1 MSHFNI
7 KRMNGRAGRIGMWA
21 LAAATLLAAVGC
33 ETDSF
38 LDPSV
43 VGRWEHTP
51 VTLPIL
57 DRFDVIEANTSEAL
71 EITSVRPADLIPDMR
86 EYVIGPGDLITV
98 TVFELVQP
106 GVETVIT
113 RRVDE
118 TGVIRLTTVGP
129 VKAAGLSPSQLENEI
144 AAVLER
150 KGILRNAT
158 VGVVLQESRQN
169 TFSVIG
175 EPLQGGTAI
184 GTYVIPKPD
193 FRLLDALALARGV
206 PGRTKKLRIFR
217 QTPLTPEVAGERPD
231 VTGDTTVEDEPAQPA
246 PQDPSQLIEDLMEGI
261 EQPESGPAQPQDG
274 GADADKPAAPSAVAG
289 GLDED
294 RDAGQWV
301 FAGGKWVKVQ
311 GGGPGD
317 VTTAQLEKAD
327 ELGELITQRI
337 IEIPY
342 DRLLNGDM
350 RYNII
355 IRPGDVIRVPDPTAG
370 FVYIMGQINRPGAYT
385 IPGEKDL
392 TLKQLIASAGN
403 LSPVAIPERV
413 DLVRRVGDNQEAMVR
428 LNVRAIFEGTEP
440 DFYLQQDD
448 LINVGTNF
456 WATPLAVFRNGL
468 RVSYGFGFVLDR
480 NFNEDV
486 FGSQDDF

>member
-1 MSHFNI
+1 MSQLKSNRTRSQAQRLGLWI
-7 KRMNGRAGRIGMWA
+7 LA
-21 LAAATLLAAVGC
+21 LAMTLTVIGC

-57 DRFDVIEANTSEAL
+57 DRFDVIEANLGESL
-71 EITSVRPADLIPDMR
+71 EVTTVRPADLIPDMR
-86 EYVIGPGDLITV
+86 EYVIGAGDLVTV
-98 TVFELVQP
+98 TIFELVQP

-118 TGVIRLTTVGP
+118 TGTMRLTTVGP
-129 VKAAGLSPSQLENEI
+129 VRAAGLSPSQLESEI

-158 VGVVLQESRQN
+158 IGVVLQESRQN

-175 EPLQGGTAI
+175 APLQGGTAI

-217 QTPLTPEVAGERPD
+217 QTPLTAEAAGEVPD
-231 VTGDTTVEDEPAQPA
+231 VTGDTTADDEPVQPA
-246 PQDPSQLIEDLMEGI
+246 PKDPSQLIDDLLQGI
-261 EQPESGPAQPQDG
+261 DQPGDGAAAPQDP
-274 GADADKPAAPSAVAG
+274 ADKPDAPSAVVG
-289 GLDED
+289 GLDEN
-294 RDAGQWV
+294 RASGQWV
-301 FAGGKWVKVQ
+301 FAGGKWVKVE
-311 GGGPGD
+311 GPANAND
-317 VTTAQLEKAD
+317 VPTQELDEAAQ
-327 ELGELITQRI
+327 LGELMTQRI

-342 DRLLNGDM
+342 DKLLNGDL
-350 RYNII
+350 RYNMV
-355 IRPGDVIRVPDPTAG
+355 IRPGDVIRVPDSTAG

-392 TLKQLIASAGN
+392 TVKQLIASAGN

-413 DLVRRVGDNQEAMVR
+413 DLVRRIGDNQEAMIR
-428 LNVRAIFEGTEP
+428 LNLRAIFEGTEP
-440 DFYLQQDD
+440 DFYLKQDD
-448 LINVGTNF
+448 LLNIGTNF

-480 NFNEDV
+480 NFNDQV
-486 FGSQDDF
+486 FGADDF